1 MADLRTEQQIT
12 REIENQYSAL
22 EKIKGSTKEGI
33 ALKKRIVQLET
44 ELGITQAQNAKKENE
59 QQKEIQK
66 QIDARIKKVR
76 ALNGIE
82 SAQSKVKQLQVKA
95 QNETLQLLKKE
106 AGMKG
111 GLTTIMREQQMVT
124 EDIGTGVNDASGL
137 LVLQAQSAARIN
149 KSKDREELINRKIQQ
164 AMENGR
170 VSLAEQLEL
179 KRQQAISEQDIEG
192 SVSDNLGTE
201 LKGIRVQHLKKKGL
215 ETADKL
221 SGGMVSK
228 AKQFGNDMG
237 MSPKNLAKLGVAGL
251 VVGLL
256 VKAATGF
263 SKKIDAVGETFGFMT
278 NKNKEFRND
287 LIDSGNEAMM
297 VGKNLGDVLAV
308 TSQLSS
314 EFGISLK
321 ESQDIAGSVLD
332 TAVATGISNDE
343 ATKLFGTFMKI
354 GGLTSDQA
362 ENLIES
368 TAQLAAQSGVAPK
381 AVLQDMAGSAEE
393 IAGFTK
399 DGGENIAEAAVQARQ
414 MGMSLSTT
422 AKIAEGLLDF
432 ESSISN
438 EIEASVMIGKQLN
451 FQRAR
456 QLALEGDIAGAT
468 KNIVDQVGSEAEF
481 NKLNYLQRKSLAKS
495 IGVSVVEMKKLI
507 SAGDKLTLSG
517 ALAGKNFDDLVGQ
530 DALSGLTSIIN
541 SLKMVGAALMDE
553 IGKPIAEMLKSF
565 QTSVMTPE
573 GMKEFKNKIIGVV
586 NSIIGLINGIGN
598 IVDAFMW
605 GDQIKSIAKMAVPKA
620 QTSIS
625 GFSGGEIMVGE
636 SGPERVS
643 LPRGSN
649 VTGAEQTRQMAQQQ
663 QSSGLTQADAEMIGN
678 AMASKISLKTDVS
691 SGNLQLAMNS
701 SVNPPAGTPLIRDF
715 S

>member
-1 MADLRTEQQIT
+1 MATSKENLKTAK
-12 REIENQYSAL
+12 EINQEL
-22 EKIKGSTKEGI
+22 EKQQ
-33 ALKKRIVQLET
+33 QLLSKIDET
-44 ELGITQAQNAKKENE
+44 NANFKNT
-59 QQKEIQK
+59 QKEILRLQEKLFEARKKEGDITESQQPLYK
-66 QIDARIKKVR
+66 QIQDSIKQRLDLIEDLSRKSDYQTDQVR
-76 ALNGIE
+76 AANILQKEAMELEGGLLERIHSQVTWKDQLNDI
-82 SAQSKVKQLQVKA
+82 SAEQLDVIQSMNSEQMDFASLNEQIAASEARLGSDRVKNSGLVKDDEEA
-95 QNETLQLLKKE
+95 LLNILKGKKSAMVIDKASSMAKE
-106 AGMKG
+106 AG
-111 GLTTIMREQQMVT
+111 
-124 EDIGTGVNDASGL
+124 
-137 LVLQAQSAARIN
+137 
-149 KSKDREELINRKIQQ
+149 
-164 AMENGR
+164 
-170 VSLAEQLEL
+170 L
-179 KRQQAISEQDIEG
+179 K
-192 SVSDNLGTE
+192 
-201 LKGIRVQHLKKKGL
+201 
-215 ETADKL
+215 TADNL
-221 SGGMVSK
+221 SGGMASK
-228 AKQFGNDMG
+228 AKEFGAKMG
-237 MSPKNLAKLGVAGL
+237 MSPKNLARLGVAGL

-495 IGVSVVEMKKLI
+495 IGVSVSEMAKLVRG
-507 SAGDKLTLSG
+507 SEKLTLSG
-517 ALAGKNFDDLVGQ
+517 ALAGEQFDDLVGQ

-573 GMKEFKNKIIGVV
+573 GMKEFKNKIIGFV
-586 NSIIGLINGIGN
+586 NSIITVINTIGN
-598 IVDAFMW
+598 VFDAFLI
-605 GDQIKSIAKMAVPKA
+605 GDQIKKITKLTPVND
-620 QTSIS
+620 
-625 GFSGGEIMVGE
+625 FS
-636 SGPERVS
+636 SGPGQITHMMGPAGAFSLNPRDSVMGTTNRVNDFQTG
-643 LPRGSN
+643 PAGSMGGGNTGSPSVN
-649 VTGAEQTRQMAQQQ
+649 VTVRNEGISNRTIQQLVDVEFGAAPGI
-663 QSSGLTQADAEMIGN
+663 GLG
-678 AMASKISLKTDVS
+678 
-691 SGNLQLAMNS
+691 
-701 SVNPPAGTPLIRDF
+701 
-715 S
+715 